1 LFTPSRRAL
10 AGSAG
15 RKRGEAVSPA
25 SVKMAERRLIS
36 SLLLD
41 ADAER
46 CETLDTAVAGGAKAL
61 TAELAANNATEIRF
75 RGDMIISKLFSA
87 AAAVFVSSDYER
99 CEEGDDRFG

>member
-1 LFTPSRRAL
+1 MFTPSRRAL

-15 RKRGEAVSPA
+15 KRSGDAVSPA

-46 CETLDTAVAGGAKAL
+46 YETLGAVAAGANAP
-61 TAELAANNATEIRF
+61 TDEPVANKATEIRV
-75 RGDMIISKLFSA
+75 RGDMISK
-87 AAAVFVSSDYER
+87 
-99 CEEGDDRFG
+99 